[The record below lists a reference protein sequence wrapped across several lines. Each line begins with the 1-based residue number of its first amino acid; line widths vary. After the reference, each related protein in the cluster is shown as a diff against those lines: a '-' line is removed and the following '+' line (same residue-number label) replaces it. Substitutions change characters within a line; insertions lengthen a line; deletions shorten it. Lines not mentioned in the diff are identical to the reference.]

1 MITDPVYEGK
11 SMAALID
18 LVGRGEIGKDSN
30 VLYAHLGG
38 QPALN
43 GYTSVLG

>member
-11 SMAALID
+11 SLAGMID
-18 LVGRGEIGKDSN
+18 MITRKEIDPTSK

-43 GYTSVLG
+43 GYSSLF

>member
-18 LVGRGEIGKDSN
+18 LVGRGEIPKDAT

-43 GYTSVLG
+43 AYAALFR